1 MDQFILIALLHSTLA
16 LLYSAQVAN
25 PAIPYTHVFDKTDF
39 EVYDYEEDYSEN
51 SELAQCRDDNTHTEV
66 LPLVTCLFVLFMLPF

>member
-1 MDQFILIALLHSTLA
+1 MEQFILIALLSTHPTLV
-16 LLYSAQVAN
+16 YSAQVAS

-51 SELAQCRDDNTHTEV
+51 TEV